1 MKKLLVSGCSVTH
14 GAELFNKFMH
24 PENIKSSYSQHLA
37 DQLGCELVNVAMSA
51 ASNEYIF
58 HSLIEEIS
66 KQQQIHSVIVMWTST
81 GRLHWKRNNR
91 HYFFLGNFASSM
103 IDPYNFKMHDKNFND
118 CWFTGD
124 NNIIVDKIA
133 EHHKFIVTDYFDN
146 VEENKKLKH
155 YSTALNSICSNQR
168 IKLVELDW
176 NFIDGSWQK
185 QGRHPNFSE
194 HQQVANKIYREYYE
208 NKQ

>member
-1 MKKLLVSGCSVTH
+1 MKKLLVSGCSITH

-66 KQQQIHSVIVMWTST
+66 KQQQIHSVIVMWTDPN
-81 GRLHWKRNNR
+81 RLYWKSNNR
-91 HYFFLGNFASSM
+91 HYFFLGNFASST
-103 IDPYNFKMHDKNFND
+103 IDPYNFKMHDKTSNG

-124 NNIIVDKIA
+124 NNNIVNEIS
-133 EHHKFIVTDYFDN
+133 EHHRFFVTNYFDST
-146 VEENKKLKH
+146 EGNKKLKH
-155 YSTALNSICSNQR
+155 YSAAINSMCQNRQ
-168 IKLVELDW
+168 IKLVELTWD
-176 NFIDGSWQK
+176 FIDGPWQK
-185 QGRHPNFSE
+185 QGRHPNFYE
-194 HQQVANKIYREYYE
+194 HQQVADKIYREYYE
-208 NKQ
+208 DKQ